1 MVPNKYRTV
10 AGFLFQMFYALG
22 ITAVAGW
29 SYFFRDWPLLQIILG
44 LHSSILLLHWWFV
57 DESPRWLY
65 SQGRLKE
72 AGLIVSKQLNKMNQ
86 KEEGFTENQL
96 RYSLSNKTD
105 DLPDELV
112 TNQHG
117 IMDLFRMPRLRTRTL
132 IICLNW

>member
-44 LHSSILLLHWWFV
+44 LHSSILILHWWFV

-65 SQGRLKE
+65 SQGRLIE
-72 AGLIVSKQLNKMNQ
+72 AGEIVTKQLKMNK
-86 KEEGFTENQL
+86 KEGGFTESQL
-96 RYSLSNKTD
+96 RFSLSNKTD
-105 DLPDELV
+105 DLASDELV
-112 TNQHG
+112 AAQHG

>member
-65 SQGRLKE
+65 SQGRLEE
-72 AGLIVSKQLNKMNQ
+72 AGVIVSKQLKMNKK
-86 KEEGFTENQL
+86 KEEFTENQL

-105 DLPDELV
+105 HLADESV
-112 TNQHG
+112 ANQHG
-117 IMDLFRMPRLRTRTL
+117 IMDLFRRPRLRTRTL